1 MGMKSDDQAGTG
13 DAGPMQP
20 EDMRTI
26 GALRTEAPSAEVIA
40 RLSDRL
46 LRAAAQN
53 PDHSEA
59 GRAAAAEVLRSR
71 GVILT
76 PWAVAA
82 ASFIDAKDLT
92 RGEALFFGA
101 SARFRR
107 ALGGLAVL
115 AALALIAAA
124 ASSAFDQSL
133 ARAAMVGC
141 VWATLAFSGLWLAA
155 SLFRRHPAR
164 LCYFRDETK
173 DGAGRF
179 VRELA
184 PYGHVI
190 GYRAGEPGRVRDAA
204 SYRNAVAGLRNR
216 LLLNLRT
223 LLSDRE
229 TLSFSAAPAWAA
241 MMAELLARSS
251 DALIVDVSHGA
262 PPQWSEIEPQASR
275 CVFVSAWGRHQ
286 EAEAALA
293 ALGVAGPCFFYAPD
307 GEIQRRRQFRAAI
320 LAAMRAAHPA

>member
-26 GALRTEAPSAEVIA
+26 GALRTGAPSAEVMA

-59 GRAAAAEVLRSR
+59 GRAAAAEVLKSR

-82 ASFIDAKDLT
+82 ASFIDAKDLS
-92 RGEALFFGA
+92 RGEALFFGTG
-101 SARFRR
+101 ARFRA

-115 AALALIAAA
+115 AALALVAV
-124 ASSAFDQSL
+124 SALAQSL
-133 ARAAMVGC
+133 PRTTVAGC
-141 VWATLAFSGLWLAA
+141 VWAAFGFSVLWLAA
-155 SLFRRHPAR
+155 SLLRRHPAR
-164 LCYFRDETK
+164 LCFVRADASN
-173 DGAGRF
+173 GAGRF

-190 GYRAGEPGRVRDAA
+190 GFRAGEPGSVRDAA
-204 SYRNAVAGLRNR
+204 SYRKAVASLRNR

-223 LLSDRE
+223 LLTDRE
-229 TLSFSAAPAWAA
+229 TLSLSAAPAWVA
-241 MMAELLARSS
+241 MIAQLLTRSS
-251 DALIVDVSHGA
+251 DAVIVDVSRGA
-262 PPQWSEIEPQASR
+262 PLAWSEIAPQASR
-275 CVFVSAWGRHQ
+275 CVFVSAWGQ
-286 EAEAALA
+286 QQQAEAALA
-293 ALGVAGPCFFYAPD
+293 ALGVEGPCFFYAPD

-320 LAAMRAAHPA
+320 LAAMRAAHPP